1 MKIMQDSYE
10 TEQNDVRLE
19 NNVAID
25 SQVVDVNGD
34 GNVVDV
40 TNGTDG
46 TFEASGDAME
56 DTAQTVQRDSTQPV
70 YQNVF
75 AKLMGKVA
83 SIFPEGNRFHD
94 IFTGMAENLDASL
107 GHVASVPME
116 FDTMGKEIPAGVGAG
131 VAGAFGTAIE
141 NGVRDVARAGGT
153 VKDEKLSPKTED
165 TSAAKESQADAAVK
179 DVQADA
185 AKDVPEAS
193 HFVDLTRAGELT
205 DVMNG
210 MNNEANGKRMAKG
223 GAFLEYFSQAGLE
236 KVGEVSGKGGQ
247 AMSQEVLSQLER
259 DPDNA
264 EAGKQFSG
272 NYVSIFEGM
281 QSFQTEA
288 VREIEG
294 TYEGEEKTQAME
306 HLGEYMNQMVTPFYD
321 SLREADHG
329 AQMPFLTDEDRKKID
344 GMEFLGMEQTYSE
357 HEFSKDM
364 DEDAFG
370 MSDFEEQLGSMD
382 LEDGAFVNPRDAAT
396 WDSKTAGNAID
407 KQAFAKSASIFSK
420 EHANEPAKKRDYG
433 KLASERLGGL
443 VKNDTDKS
451 MDVGMEL

>member
-1 MKIMQDSYE
+1 MKIMQDIYE
-10 TEQNDVRLE
+10 TEQNDVKLE

-56 DTAQTVQRDSTQPV
+56 DTAQTMQQDSTQPV

-107 GHVASVPME
+107 GYVASVPME

-153 VKDEKLSPKTED
+153 VKDKKLSSKTED
-165 TSAAKESQADAAVK
+165 TSVAKDI
-179 DVQADA
+179 QADA

-247 AMSQEVLSQLER
+247 AMSQEVLFQLGR

-294 TYEGEEKTQAME
+294 TYEGEEKMQAME

-329 AQMPFLTDEDRKKID
+329 AQIPFLMDEDRKKID

-382 LEDGAFVNPRDAAT
+382 LEDEAFVNPRDAAT

-420 EHANEPAKKRDYG
+420 EHANESAKKRDYG